1 MGAFVRGY
9 AEFLLAFRY
18 AVFVIAVVA
27 AVIALLDWAVR
38 TRRLNPFSAIGRFS
52 RRVIDPLMAP
62 IERRIVRRGG
72 LPQNAPWWTLVLV
85 VIGGLLLIYLL
96 QFIGGLIV
104 QVYSATNDRNALLV
118 LGVQWAFGV
127 LQIALIVRVISSW
140 LGLSPYAPWIR
151 WSFLLTEWMLAP
163 LRRFIPMVGM
173 VDITPLI
180 AYFLLSMIAGGVV
193 KALVR

>member
-1 MGAFVRGY
+1 MGEFVRGY
-9 AEFLLAFRY
+9 AAFVLAFRF

-27 AVIALLDWAVR
+27 AVIALVDWLVR
-38 TRRLNPFSAIGRFS
+38 TRRLNPFGTIGRFS

-72 LPQNAPWWTLVLV
+72 LPQNAPWWTLVVV

-96 QFIGGLIV
+96 NFVGGLIV
-104 QVYSATNDRNALLV
+104 QVSSATDDPNALL
-118 LGVQWAFGV
+118 LLAVQWTFGI
-127 LQIALIVRVISSW
+127 LEIALIVRVVSSW
-140 LGLSPYAPWIR
+140 LGLSPFSPWIR

-163 LRRFIPMVGM
+163 LRRFIPMLGM

-180 AYFLLSMIAGGVV
+180 AYFLLSVIAGAVV

>member
-9 AEFLLAFRY
+9 AEFLLPFRY

-62 IERRIVRRGG
+62 IERRIVRRAA

-127 LQIALIVRVISSW
+127 LQIA
-140 LGLSPYAPWIR
+140 
-151 WSFLLTEWMLAP
+151 
-163 LRRFIPMVGM
+163 
-173 VDITPLI
+173 
-180 AYFLLSMIAGGVV
+180 
-193 KALVR
+193 